1 MENEAQ
7 FTTVLVL
14 FNNPAEKKYQEEK
27 AFTAMAAARKAE
39 LKNPGYICI
48 EAYIIED

>member
-1 MENEAQ
+1 MEELR
-7 FTTVLVL
+7 FTTVLML
-14 FNNPAEKKYQEEK
+14 FNNPEEKKYQEEQ
-27 AFTAMAAARKAE
+27 ALTAMAAARKAE